1 MILKMEIITL
11 KYSSVNFYQHIV
23 TLISSP
29 PLPFDSHF
37 PSESGFTS
45 SPWFTA
51 PPVAE
56 ENRWG

>member
-1 MILKMEIITL
+1 MEIITL

-56 ENRWG
+56 ENSWG